1 MIKNNYIK
9 LLKISCYLIYIA
21 TVKQNKLNR
30 MTTLIQKRQQKT
42 FKLVQFLQ
50 QWLNNLEIKQEQ
62 TARRIV
68 RLIPA
73 QCPFAKEIRAFGR
86 VIVRIP
92 ALCKFNPLYEELIG
106 LRFRALCFLA
116 DECGA
121 DITSYYS

>member
-1 MIKNNYIK
+1 
-9 LLKISCYLIYIA
+9 
-21 TVKQNKLNR
+21 

-42 FKLVQFLQ
+42 FKPVLFLQ

-73 QCPFAKEIRAFGR
+73 QCPFAKEIRAFDR

-121 DITSYYS
+121 DITSYCS

>member
-1 MIKNNYIK
+1 
-9 LLKISCYLIYIA
+9 
-21 TVKQNKLNR
+21 

-42 FKLVQFLQ
+42 FKLVLFLQ

-68 RLIPA
+68 KLIPA
-73 QCPFAKEIRAFGR
+73 QCPFAKEIRAFDR

-116 DECGA
+116 DECGV
-121 DITSYYS
+121 DITPYCSY